1 MAINYDSL
9 KVTELRE
16 ELKRRNIPTTKLSR
30 KQDIIDRLVEDD
42 NFKEAEGTE
51 TVDAAPEALNGNVQG
66 QEAVN
71 GGEDSTTQ
79 AEVAETAPEGTAG
92 TEATNGDD
100 HDIVDNGDK
109 QESRTEADLA
119 EVSAEKPSEGPV
131 SEQSVQPPVDA
142 VPTEDSSDPIPLP
155 SKEPVEEQPTIV
167 TTPPD
172 DSKKRKRRSATPPVS
187 RDSISKKLKETNDDV
202 ARVEEV
208 MRDAPV
214 PVEPVKANDEST
226 ARVLPMASSD
236 DVMNIS
242 SQNDTV
248 MNDTE
253 PARSMTRRT
262 SSPRQVRGSPNDRR
276 YKDLLQPAADAP
288 TIPQPLEDAEMEPSI
303 SPAIH
308 HATSALY
315 VRNLIRPINPAGLRE
330 HLIQLATP
338 PTSSTTPSDPI
349 QNFHVDALR
358 THALVHFSTVTTASR
373 VRNALH
379 NRVWPP
385 EPTRKALWI
394 DFIPS
399 DKVDEWI
406 SLEISTSGNRPS
418 QAKRW
423 EVVYRTTD
431 DGDGESDGQAV
442 AELVEASATTTALA
456 PPLGPRGADASAST
470 PTQPSFPRRRTP
482 PLSSDHKA
490 RSPPRAQEPPPQTAE
505 LDSLFPSTTSKPKLY
520 YLPVSASLADRR
532 LDELTRLTSRDW
544 DAVRDKERNRGD
556 YLGRGLDSLRRF
568 TFEDG
573 DVLVDGGAEFGWGG
587 FRGGRGRPRGR

>member
-1 MAINYDSL
+1 MATDYDTL

-16 ELKRRNIPTTKLSR
+16 ELKRRSIPTTKLSR

-42 NFKEAEGTE
+42 NSKDAEGIESAE
-51 TVDAAPEALNGNVQG
+51 TGPEALNVALQA
-66 QEAVN
+66 EETVN
-71 GGEDSTTQ
+71 EGEDLTTQ
-79 AEVAETAPEGTAG
+79 AEVSETAPEETAG
-92 TEATNGDD
+92 TGATNGD
-100 HDIVDNGDK
+100 GDK
-109 QESRTEADLA
+109 ITGTVDQQEPRVEVDSEEVADQK
-119 EVSAEKPSEGPV
+119 VSEGPV
-131 SEQSVQPPVDA
+131 SEQSALPTVDA
-142 VPTEDSSDPIPLP
+142 APIEDLSDPAPLP
-155 SKEPVEEQPTIV
+155 SKEPVEEQPTIA
-167 TTPPD
+167 TTIPD

-187 RDSISKKLKETNDDV
+187 RDSISKKLKETNDEV
-202 ARVEEV
+202 VHVEEV

-214 PVEPVKANDEST
+214 PVEPIRADDEST
-226 ARVLPMASSD
+226 ARVLPMASTD

-248 MNDTE
+248 MNDAE
-253 PARSMTRRT
+253 PAHRAARRP

-276 YKDLLQPAADAP
+276 YTDLLQPPADAP
-288 TIPQPLEDAEMEPSI
+288 VVPQPLEDVEMETLI

-315 VRNLIRPINPAGLRE
+315 IRNLIRPINPAGLRE
-330 HLIQLATP
+330 HLVQSAAP
-338 PTSSTTPSDPI
+338 PSSSSLSPFDPI

-358 THALVHFSTVTTASR
+358 THALIHFSTVTTASR

-406 SLEISTSGNRPS
+406 STEVSTSGSRPS

-423 EVVYRTTD
+423 EVVYHTSD
-431 DGDGESDGQAV
+431 DGEAV

-456 PPLGPRGADASAST
+456 PPLGPRGADAGAST
-470 PTQPSFPRRRTP
+470 PTQPTFSRRQSP
-482 PLSSDHKA
+482 PLTSDNRA
-490 RSPPRAQEPPPQTAE
+490 RSPPGQQQPPPQTAE

-520 YLPVSASLADRR
+520 YLPVSASLVDRR
-532 LDELTRLTSRDW
+532 LDEMKRLTSRDW
-544 DAVRDKERNRGD
+544 DAVRDRERNRGD

-573 DVLVDGGAEFGWGG
+573 DVLVDGGAEFGGGG
-587 FRGGRGRPRGR
+587 FRGGRGRGRGR